1 MDQNGF
7 NNNNFFEG
15 PVFIDGDT
23 DIDGNLTVTG
33 TYPSGG
39 GGSVNNPMTSNLDA
53 NNYQINNVAQ
63 ITAGIYPQILMSEIN
78 LQNNTIRG
86 VNQIEVNELYSS
98 TGQIYLSS
106 GLDVK
111 DNGIF
116 NISELS
122 AGEEGFIRTSALDLQ
137 DHDIININEIKGN
150 SAENIL
156 YLSANVEMFENLNMT
171 NKSIINLSELKAG
184 DTGIIDIIGVVDFKD
199 HNLVGVDTLAIDRLT
214 TNHPSI
220 TAIECDNK
228 SLVDLNNIQTQ
239 GISSS
244 TGATAFTSILNMFND
259 INMDSNDIFNA
270 ERITTTHASVSLN
283 LDLVP
288 ATEGKASQVLA
299 RDPSFDPL
307 NFATHKLVWQTPS
320 GGGGITNPLTANL
333 QGAGYSIFNT
343 NTIECKDVNIMASG
357 AGIGSNNGSFA
368 VPITWGLAKK
378 ASLAPFY
385 QTFNTDYI
393 TPATNLGLTI
403 DSKAPDGIT
412 DSKITLSAPNIILNN
427 STNLAPSLVSITGN
441 LQITNGSGYIHGNNL
456 IVRGRTAGNTPTN
469 LTLEGITTSINSTT
483 LNITSNSNTIVGN
496 TNFTA
501 TVRTNTID
509 ANSGSNISV
518 LQNLTL
524 AVNKQLKSSFIFTDA
539 LRSNTATDLYIAGL
553 LPDNIT
559 QTNIILSAPQISLN
573 NQFGP
578 LVPDTQLNI
587 AGGIVFN
594 NPAST
599 PFIHGSNLI
608 IRGRTPAN
616 IATQLT
622 LEGTT
627 TTINSSTLNIFS
639 TLANNIGGPTDFAD
653 ITTFQEKPNFISGI
667 KSNILDSYTGN
678 NISCLHNLTLS
689 TGKELK
695 TPTTTTDT
703 INVYTGTSLNI
714 NATDTNISNR
724 LNVLTNR
731 SPSIGVRT
739 ILYKTFGPMPSVNI
753 NVVLPTPPA
762 ILNTPIANQKGD
774 YIMPPNG
781 FVNGDKFIITM
792 YGLLTT
798 VGSGSLGVYLLIGSV
813 PAVNFG
819 VINVTSSNQP
829 CKFTFEI
836 DCTVS
841 GNNVDL
847 ANGTALLSV
856 ERFNTSIRFSVGTI
870 GSLVPNNG
878 LSNSFNIALAQS
890 ASQVSSFTPLS
901 YTIEQM

>member
-1 MDQNGF
+1 MNGYP
-7 NNNNFFEG
+7 NNNFFEG

-106 GLDVK
+106 GLDAK

-116 NISELS
+116 NISELTS
-122 AGEEGFIRTSALDLQ
+122 GEEGFIRTSTLDLQ

-171 NKSIINLSELKAG
+171 DKSIINLSELKAG
-184 DTGIIDIIGVVDFKD
+184 DTGIISIIGVVDFKD

-244 TGATAFTSILNMFND
+244 TGFVAVNSVLNMFND
-259 INMDSNDIFNA
+259 INMSYNEIFNV
-270 ERITTTHASVSLN
+270 ERLTGSHASVNLN
-283 LDLVP
+283 LDLIP
-288 ATEGKASQVLA
+288 ATEGKAGQVLA
-299 RDPSFDPL
+299 RDPAFDPA
-307 NFATHKLVWQTPS
+307 NPATRKLVWTNQS
-320 GGGGITNPLTANL
+320 SGGGITNPLTANL
-333 QGAGYSIFNT
+333 QGAGYSIFDT
-343 NTIECKDVNIMASG
+343 NIIESKSINIMLSG
-357 AGIGSNNGSFA
+357 GGLACANGAFA
-368 VPITWGLAKK
+368 VPITWGLAQKL
-378 ASLAPFY
+378 SLAPFY

-393 TPATNLGLTI
+393 TPATNLGIVI

-427 STNLAPSLVSITGN
+427 STNLTPSLVSITGN

-483 LNITSNSNTIVGN
+483 LNITSNANVIVGN

-509 ANSGSNISV
+509 ANSGGNISV

-524 AVNKQLKSSFIFTDA
+524 ATGRQVRTPLLFTDA

-553 LPDNIT
+553 LPDNKT
-559 QTNIILSAPQISLN
+559 QTNIIISAPQISLD

-578 LVPDTQLNI
+578 LVPDTQVNI
-587 AGGIVFN
+587 SGSLIFN

-599 PFIHGSNLI
+599 PFIQGSNLI

-627 TTINSSTLNIFS
+627 TTISSSTLNIFS
-639 TLANNIGGPTDFAD
+639 SLANNIGGPTDFAD

-739 ILYKTFGPMPSVNI
+739 TLYKTFGPMPSVNI

-781 FVNGDKFIITM
+781 FVNGDKFILTM